1 MCRLLAYVGPP
12 ATLESLLFAPASS
25 LHRQAWAPRYQR
37 HGTVNADGFGVG
49 WYDLARRPEPAVYRS
64 TRPMW
69 GDPSFASLAGVV
81 ATTAALAAVRDA
93 TLPSVAEESATPPF
107 CDGTWLFA
115 HNGAVDGFRGAAGGR
130 LRRML
135 TDRRLGAVRGV
146 TDSEVL
152 FGLVLDRLDAG
163 LGAAEALSS
172 VVRTVREVSGG
183 RLNLVLHDGRR
194 IAATAHGDSLFVC
207 EGGSLGPATVVVAS
221 EPFDDHPAWQAVP
234 DGSVVDAAE
243 GGVAVGSIGMPGTGS
258 GRTRTSSEPVPA
270 SSERAADRTGGSA

>member
-12 ATLESLLFAPASS
+12 ATLESLLFAPDHS
-25 LHRQAWAPRYQR
+25 LHRQAWAPRFQR

-69 GDPSFASLAGVV
+69 GDPSFASLAGLVP
-81 ATTAALAAVRDA
+81 ATAALAAVRDA

-115 HNGAVDGFRGAAGGR
+115 HNGAVDGFRGPAGGR

-135 TDRRLGAVRGV
+135 SDRRFGAIRGV

-163 LGAAEALSS
+163 VGAPEALAS
-172 VVRTVREVSGG
+172 VVRTVRGVTGG
-183 RLNLVLHDGRR
+183 RLNLMLHDGRR

-207 EGGSLGPATVVVAS
+207 EGGSLGPGTVVVAS
-221 EPFDDHPAWQAVP
+221 EPFDDHPSWRAVP
-234 DGSVVDAAE
+234 EGSVVEAAV
-243 GGVAVGSIGMPGTGS
+243 GGVGVGPIDPADAGGEPTGA
-258 GRTRTSSEPVPA
+258 TSEPVPT
-270 SSERAADRTGGSA
+270 SLRGADRTGGSA